1 MAVDFG
7 IQVEGSMKL
16 TIPAI
21 LAAALIASPAAFAQY
36 TNSQGTTSQPGA
48 SSHKDVTTSIPK
60 AARKHMASSKKKH
73 RSKHMN
79 SNAQPNRAASTTK
92 EDVTP
97 KSR

>member
-1 MAVDFG
+1 
-7 IQVEGSMKL
+7 MKV

-21 LAAALIASPAAFAQY
+21 LAAALIASPAAYAQY

-48 SSHKDVTTSIPK
+48 SSQKDVTTSVPK

-73 RSKHMN
+73 HSKHMK
-79 SNAQPNRAASTTK
+79 SNAQPGPGNSSNPAASTTK
-92 EDVTP
+92 DDVTP

>member
-1 MAVDFG
+1 MEA
-7 IQVEGSMKL
+7 SMKL

-36 TNSQGTTSQPGA
+36 TNSQGTASQPGA
-48 SSHKDVTTSIPK
+48 SSQKDVTTSVPK

-73 RSKHMN
+73 HSKHMN
-79 SNAQPNRAASTTK
+79 SNAQPGPGNSSNPAASTTK

-97 KSR
+97 KS

>member
-1 MAVDFG
+1 MEAF
-7 IQVEGSMKL
+7 MKL

-21 LAAALIASPAAFAQY
+21 LAAALIASPAVAQY

-48 SSHKDVTTSIPK
+48 SSQKDVTTSVPK
-60 AARKHMASSKKKH
+60 AARKHMASSNKKH
-73 RSKHMN
+73 HSKHMK
-79 SNAQPNRAASTTK
+79 SNAQPGPGNSSNPAASTTK